1 LIPTGVGDIVYPVF
15 PTTQMADPPVRF
27 GPYEIVGPLGA
38 GGMGQVYRARDTRLQ
53 RFVAI
58 KLLHD
63 TAALDPDRQRR
74 FAQEALA
81 ASALNHPNILTVY
94 DIGAEGEI
102 QYLVSEV
109 IEGDSLRVEMN
120 RGRVPLKRLLDVA
133 HQIADGLA
141 AAHEAGIVHRDLKP
155 ENVMLTADGRV
166 KIVDFGLAK
175 TPEVEPALIGGPTAT
190 QTAAGLIMG
199 TVPYMSP
206 EQARGSPADF
216 RSDQFALGVILYEMT
231 TATHPFKRETGVQ
244 TLSAIIA
251 EEPPDPAEVAPALPV
266 PVRWVIRRLLA
277 KAPRERYAD
286 TSDLAAELRTIRG
299 HLSEAIAA
307 AVPVTRGRSR
317 KWLIPAAGV
326 ALVVAGLLLGAA
338 LTTPRHTTAGFD
350 KFIPF
355 ATDPGYQGA
364 PTWSHDGNQIA
375 YQAEVDG
382 VIQIFTRT
390 RGSATRTQITNSRFD
405 CYVAAWLAD
414 GYIYYHSRARDTEDL
429 FRISPVPGARP
440 DTVIENAS
448 RSAIL
453 PSGKTAYFLRDR
465 GDGWSTTFWSKTL
478 PDGQEQ
484 RYSRGILASQTGS
497 GGNLRLS
504 QDGSHLLLWMAAND
518 PVREKFGFWD
528 IALPDGEPQAVL
540 PGISRR
546 GLPPPSFSWLPDNRH
561 VLVTRADGSTPGT
574 HLWVM
579 DTSDTS
585 RASGSPSPAYPLTVT
600 PGNESSPSVSPDGR
614 TVAFAWDATD
624 FDLFEVPIDGSPLK
638 PFRRSTRNEYDPA
651 VSPGSTRYAFVTD
664 QTGNLQIWQA
674 NQEGY
679 LSEPIITEADF
690 AGPPSMAMGSLAF
703 SPDGTKLA
711 LQRADT
717 AEADPRALG
726 FRIWIV
732 PMSGGKPVPVPGP
745 EGTTYQDAPTWSP
758 DGRSIAFVT
767 GRKLVKADVGSNAS
781 PDELITEGLP
791 VFLARPQ
798 WSPDG
803 KWILCETEDGLT
815 VVRPDGTGR
824 HTISDTG
831 WLTYAWDRD
840 SRRIYGL
847 RPTDDLHH
855 FMLVLLD
862 MQTRD
867 ERVINAR
874 MGAIPPALQPF
885 RGFSRL
891 TNGGFLTSIASVK
904 SDIYLIEGFRLP
916 RTWWER
922 IWRLGRQ

>member
-1 LIPTGVGDIVYPVF
+1 
-15 PTTQMADPPVRF
+15 MAEPPVRF

-38 GGMGQVYRARDTRLQ
+38 GGMGQVYRARDTRLH

-58 KLLHD
+58 KMLHG

-109 IEGDSLRVEMN
+109 IEGDSLRAEMN
-120 RGRVPLKRLLDVA
+120 RGRVALKRLLDVA

-175 TPEVEPALIGGPTAT
+175 TPDVEPALVGGPSAT

-216 RSDQFALGVILYEMT
+216 RSDQFSLGVMLYEMT

-251 EEPPDPAEVAPALPV
+251 EEPPDPAEVAPSLPV

-307 AVPVTRGRSR
+307 AVPITPERSR
-317 KWLIPAAGV
+317 RWLIPAAGV

-338 LTTPRHTTAGFD
+338 LTPQQATARFE

-364 PTWSHDGNQIA
+364 PTWSPDGKQIA
-375 YQAEVDG
+375 YQAEVEG

-390 RGSATRTQITNSRFD
+390 PGSATRDQITDSRFD
-405 CYVAAWLAD
+405 CYIAAWSAD
-414 GYIYYHSRARDTEDL
+414 GYIYYHSDARDTQDL

-448 RSAIL
+448 QSAIL
-453 PSGKTAYFLRDR
+453 PSGKTVYFLRDR
-465 GDGWSTTFWSKTL
+465 GDGLSTTLWSKTL
-478 PDGQEQ
+478 PDGKEE
-484 RYSRGILASQTGS
+484 RYSRGALANRGGS

-504 QDGSHLLLWMAAND
+504 PDGSHLLLWMGSNADAQTD
-518 PVREKFGFWD
+518 FWD
-528 IALPDGEPQAVL
+528 IALPDGEPRAIM
-540 PGISRR
+540 PGTSRP

-561 VLVTRADGSTPGT
+561 VLVTRSDGSTPGS
-574 HLWVM
+574 HLWVV
-579 DTSDTS
+579 DTKDTTP
-585 RASGSPSPAYPLTVT
+585 ASSSPRPSAYPLTIT
-600 PGNESSPSVSPDGR
+600 PGNESSPAVSADGR

-624 FDLFEVPIDGSPLK
+624 FDLFEVPIDGSPLR
-638 PFRRSTRNEYDPA
+638 PFRRSARNEYDPA
-651 VSPGSTRYAFVTD
+651 VVPNSTLYAYVSD
-664 QTGNLQIWQA
+664 QTGNLQIWRA

-679 LSEPIITEADF
+679 LREPIVTEADF

-703 SPDGTKLA
+703 SPNGTKLA

-732 PMSGGKPVPVPGP
+732 PMSGGKPVPLPG
-745 EGTTYQDAPTWSP
+745 ETTSTYQDAPTWSP
-758 DGRSIAFVT
+758 DGGSIAFVT
-767 GRKLVKADVGSNAS
+767 ARKGKTMLVKADVGANT
-781 PDELITEGLP
+781 PPVELISEGLP
-791 VFLARPQ
+791 TFLVRPQ

-815 VVRPDGTGR
+815 VVRPDGSER

-855 FMLVLLD
+855 FMLVSLD
-862 MQTRD
+862 MQTRV
-867 ERVINAR
+867 ERVINPQ
-874 MGAIPPALQPF
+874 MGAIPPMLQPF

-891 TNGGFLTSIASVK
+891 SAGGFLTSIASVK
-904 SDIYLIEGFRLP
+904 SDIYLIEGFQLP
-916 RTWWER
+916 RPWWER

>member
-1 LIPTGVGDIVYPVF
+1 
-15 PTTQMADPPVRF
+15 MAEPPVRF

-58 KLLHD
+58 KILHD

-94 DIGAEGEI
+94 DVGAEGEI

-109 IEGDSLRVEMN
+109 IEGDSLRAEMN

-155 ENVMLTADGRV
+155 ENVMLTIDGRV

-175 TPEVEPALIGGPTAT
+175 TPEVEPALAGGPTAT

-216 RSDQFALGVILYEMT
+216 RSDQFALGVMLYEMT

-251 EEPPDPAEVAPALPV
+251 EEPPDPAEVAPSLPV

-277 KAPRERYAD
+277 KAPRERYAH
-286 TSDLAAELRTIRG
+286 TADLAAELRTIRS
-299 HLSEAIAA
+299 HLSEATVA
-307 AVPVTRGRSR
+307 AVPVAPVRSR
-317 KWLIPAAGV
+317 RWLIPAAGV
-326 ALVVAGLLLGAA
+326 ALVGAGLLLGTA
-338 LTTPRHTTAGFD
+338 LAPQQPTAGFD
-350 KFIPF
+350 RFTPF
-355 ATDPGYQGA
+355 ATDPGYQGG
-364 PTWSHDGNQIA
+364 PTWSPDGTQIA
-375 YQAEVDG
+375 YNAEVDG
-382 VIQIFTRT
+382 VVQIFTRT
-390 RGSATRTQITNSRFD
+390 PGLPSRTQITNSRFD
-405 CYVAAWLAD
+405 CFTAAWPDD
-414 GYIYYHSRARDTEDL
+414 GHIYYHSDARDTVGL
-429 FRISPVPGARP
+429 WRVSPVSGARP
-440 DTVIENAS
+440 ELVIENAAQ
-448 RSAIL
+448 SAIP
-453 PSGKTAYFLRDR
+453 PSGKTAYFLRD
-465 GDGWSTTFWSKTL
+465 GEEAGMSTTFWTKSL
-478 PDGQEQ
+478 PDGKEV
-484 RYSRGILASQTGS
+484 RYGRGLLANERGS
-497 GGNLRLS
+497 GGSLRLS
-504 QDGSHLLLWMAAND
+504 PDGSRLLLWLGTSGRSGTMAN
-518 PVREKFGFWD
+518 FWD
-528 IALPDGEPQAVL
+528 IALPDGEPRVVL
-540 PGISRR
+540 AGISRA
-546 GLPPPSFSWLPDNRH
+546 GLVPPSFSWLPDNRH
-561 VLVTRADGSTPGT
+561 VLVTRSDGSTPGN
-574 HLWVM
+574 HLWVI
-579 DTSDTS
+579 DTRD
-585 RASGSPSPAYPLTVT
+585 ASAAGTPPGSSAYQLTIT

-624 FDLFEVPIDGSPLK
+624 FDLFEVPLDGAPLK

-651 VSPGSTRYAFVTD
+651 VSPGSTQYAFVTD
-664 QTGNLQIWQA
+664 QTGNLQIWRE

-679 LSEPIITEADF
+679 LRQPMITEADF
-690 AGPPSMAMGSLAF
+690 AGPPSMAIGALAF

-711 LQRADT
+711 FQRADT
-717 AEADPRALG
+717 AGEGPQTVG
-726 FRIWIV
+726 FRIWIAPV
-732 PMSGGKPVPVPGP
+732 SGGRPFPVPVKS
-745 EGTTYQDAPTWSP
+745 TYQDAPTWSP
-758 DGRSIAFVT
+758 DGGWIAFVMT
-767 GRKLVKADVGSNAS
+767 TPSMGLVLAKAEVGSNAQ
-781 PDELITEGLP
+781 PVVLISEGIP
-791 VFLARPQ
+791 GFLARPR

-815 VVRPDGTGR
+815 VVRPDGTDR
-824 HTISDTG
+824 HTISDRG

-855 FMLVLLD
+855 FMLVSLD
-862 MQTRD
+862 MQTGV
-867 ERVINAR
+867 ERVINPQ
-874 MGAIPPALQPF
+874 MGTIPQALQPF

-891 TNGGFLTSIASVK
+891 TTGGFLTSIASVK
-904 SDIYLIEGFRLP
+904 SDIYLIEGFRLQ

-922 IWRLGRQ
+922 IWRLGRP

>member
-1 LIPTGVGDIVYPVF
+1 
-15 PTTQMADPPVRF
+15 MAQLPARF
-27 GPYEIVGPLGA
+27 GPYEIVSPLAA
-38 GGMGQVYRARDTRLQ
+38 GGMGQVYRGRDTRLQ

-58 KLLHD
+58 KILHD

-94 DIGAEGEI
+94 DIGTQGEI
-102 QYLVSEV
+102 QFLVSEL
-109 IEGDSLRVEMN
+109 IEGDSLRAEMN
-120 RGRVPLKRLLDVA
+120 RGRVALKRLLDVA

-155 ENVMLTADGRV
+155 ENVMLTVDGRV

-175 TPEVEPALIGGPTAT
+175 TEVEPALAGGPSAT

-216 RSDQFALGVILYEMT
+216 RSDQFALGVMLYEMT

-251 EEPPDPAEVAPALPV
+251 DEPPDPAEVAPSLPV
-266 PVRWVIRRLLA
+266 PVRWLIRRLLA
-277 KAPRERYAD
+277 KAPRERYAH
-286 TSDLAAELRTIRG
+286 TADLAAELRTIRG
-299 HLSEAIAA
+299 HLSEATVAT
-307 AVPVTRGRSR
+307 VPITRARSR

-326 ALVVAGLLLGAA
+326 ALVAVGLLLGAA
-338 LTTPRHTTAGFD
+338 LTPQQATAGFD

-364 PTWSHDGNQIA
+364 PTWSPDGKQIA

-390 RGSATRTQITNSRFD
+390 PGSATRTQITKSRFD
-405 CYVAAWLAD
+405 CYISGWAAD
-414 GYIYYHSRARDTEDL
+414 GNIYYHSDAHDGDAL

-440 DTVIENAS
+440 ELVIEDAWQS
-448 RSAIL
+448 TISS
-453 PSGKTAYFLRDR
+453 SGKTVYFLRN
-465 GDGWSTTFWSKTL
+465 GGSAVATTFWSKTL
-478 PDGQEQ
+478 PDGKEE
-484 RYSRGILASQTGS
+484 RYARGALANRVGS
-497 GGNLRLS
+497 SGTLRLS
-504 QDGSHLLLWMAAND
+504 PDGSRLLLWMGSSGRD
-518 PVREKFGFWD
+518 GTWDFWD
-528 IALPDGEPQAVL
+528 IALPDGEPRAVM
-540 PGISRR
+540 PGVSRP
-546 GLPPPSFSWLPDNRH
+546 GLAPPFFSVLSDNRH
-561 VLVTRADGSTPGT
+561 VLVTRSDGSTPGT
-574 HLWVM
+574 HLWVV
-579 DTSDTS
+579 DTQDTTFASSSS
-585 RASGSPSPAYPLTVT
+585 RPSAYPLTIT
-600 PGNESSPSVSPDGR
+600 PGNESEPSISPDGR
-614 TVAFAWDATD
+614 TVAFSWDATD

-651 VSPGSTRYAFVTD
+651 VSPGSTMYAFVTD
-664 QTGNLQIWQA
+664 QTGNLQIWRE

-679 LSEPIITEADF
+679 LRQPIVTEADF
-690 AGPPSMAMGSLAF
+690 AGPPSMAIGALAF

-711 LQRADT
+711 FQRADT
-717 AEADPRALG
+717 SIEDPRGIG
-726 FRIWIV
+726 FRIWIASV
-732 PMSGGKPVPVPGP
+732 SGGTPFPVPG
-745 EGTTYQDAPTWSP
+745 GKSTYQDAPTWSP
-758 DGRSIAFVT
+758 DGGSIAFVMT
-767 GRKLVKADVGSNAS
+767 IEKSGGGLVLAKAEVGSNA
-781 PDELITEGLP
+781 PPVVLISEGIPGL
-791 VFLARPQ
+791 VARPR

-815 VVRPDGTGR
+815 VVRPDGTGKQ
-824 HTISDTG
+824 TISDPSP
-831 WLTYAWDRD
+831 WLTYAWDTD

-855 FMLVLLD
+855 FMLVSLD
-862 MQTRD
+862 MQTGV
-867 ERVINAR
+867 ERVINPQ
-874 MGAIPPALQPF
+874 MGAIPQALQPI

-891 TNGGFLTSIASVK
+891 TTGGFLTSIASVK

-922 IWRLGRQ
+922 IWRLGRP